1 MLYDKVYFMNK
12 TNQKNCN
19 TVYGVINKLM
29 RAAVLAAAVSAL
41 IPGISTFAA
50 TSSKTIYQDKTGND
64 QKKAEGQVVSEATV
78 PISEQITDSNDGKAS
93 RDKVVVSKST
103 LNDTSITLA
112 GKSIIAVSDS
122 EKTAGG
128 ENSMTTAENKVSSA
142 SDNASDSK
150 IKVSET
156 SANKAGG
163 PLDTEA
169 DNNQAAPDSEAKNA
183 EYLENQAGSLISSGR
198 FSLMQKECYDNLDE
212 APVLAGGEVRFL
224 ANKGSAAQQLSA
236 VFKSSDGKVIVVDGG
251 QKADT
256 EHLISVIKEFGGR
269 VDAWL
274 ITHPQT
280 DHVGALNY
288 ILESGR
294 KDISIEGIYYNF
306 VEQSWYDEND
316 PDECGMVR
324 VLRKNMEVVPA
335 SRLHSDMKAGSNTV
349 LSEKLSFKALNEPQ
363 LSKGI
368 FAGNSAGIMYDI
380 SIDGKH
386 FIILGDMAAEVGDKL
401 MEAGAFDGI
410 VCDYVQISHHG
421 QTGVSDD
428 FYKKL
433 NPRNCIWPTNE
444 YIYYAE
450 GVTKSGLGTTLTKMC
465 ISKLKVK
472 RNFVTL
478 GRDVVIK

>member
-29 RAAVLAAAVSAL
+29 RAAVLSAAVSVL
-41 IPGISTFAA
+41 VPGISTFAA
-50 TSSKTIYQDKTGND
+50 TSSKTIYQDKTGNN
-64 QKKAEGQVVSEATV
+64 QKKTEGPIVSEATV

-103 LNDTSITLA
+103 LNDTANASA
-112 GKSIIAVSDS
+112 GKTIV
-122 EKTAGG
+122 
-128 ENSMTTAENKVSSA
+128 TAEGSKKNDADASSTA
-142 SDNASDSK
+142 
-150 IKVSET
+150 T
-156 SANKAGG
+156 NKAGG

-169 DNNQAAPDSEAKNA
+169 DTSQTASDSEAKSA
-183 EYLENQAGSLISSGR
+183 EYLENQAGSLISGGR

-212 APVLAGGEVRFL
+212 SPVLAGGEVRFL

-324 VLRKNMEVVPA
+324 VLRKNMEAVPA

-386 FIILGDMAAEVGDKL
+386 FIILGDMAAEIGDKL
-401 MEAGAFDGI
+401 MEAGVFDGI

-433 NPRNCIWPTNE
+433 NPKNCIWPTNE